1 MLSRCEKARKAV
13 WNQIKKNLK
22 CQAELL
28 VGCKEGLEH
37 FKVGKSELS
46 LFGNSEQ
53 NELGNK
59 EIIWK
64 LVKQFRVEVT
74 KSLNSES

>member
-1 MLSRCEKARKAV
+1 MLSRCEKTRKAD
-13 WNQIKKNLK
+13 WNPIKNLK
-22 CQAELL
+22 CQTELFI
-28 VGCKEGLEH
+28 GCKEGLED

-46 LFGNSEQ
+46 VLGNNEQ
-53 NELGNK
+53 NELGSK

-74 KSLNSES
+74 RSLNSES